1 MISFKS
7 FVVVFL
13 KLFNLIKTNEIFSCI
28 KNMTLVLVNCE
39 TLYWSSKASEV
50 KMGCCTR

>member
-1 MISFKS
+1 
-7 FVVVFL
+7 
-13 KLFNLIKTNEIFSCI
+13 
-28 KNMTLVLVNCE
+28 MTLVLVNCE